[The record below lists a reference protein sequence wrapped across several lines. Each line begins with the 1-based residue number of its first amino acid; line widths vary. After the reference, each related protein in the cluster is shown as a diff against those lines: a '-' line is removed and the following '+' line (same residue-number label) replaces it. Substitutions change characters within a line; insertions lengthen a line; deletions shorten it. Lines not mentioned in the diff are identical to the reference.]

1 MSDRGQVDSENQP
14 RPLVL
19 SLASVGADEERYLR
33 SLRAL
38 LKSYLE
44 PQWCLAA
51 RLGDLPDA
59 VLVDL
64 DGPEGR
70 QVWENV
76 HFGGIPRIAL
86 SRDQVLGAEWT
97 LLKPIKTG
105 GPHSVTEVLTAVAGK
120 LHLSQTAHDVPGSSK
135 ATFAALTRRVCHQP
149 HPADLVLANGS
160 VLVIDPAEK
169 VFYSSRTTDELVALL
184 RSRRRL
190 EGKIVPVT
198 NAEKFPERLARW
210 GIKPR
215 PLQEL
220 LWLTGLVTGA
230 GESLGG
236 WNPREPVRLARW
248 PDFAK
253 LPYRQAHLKMAA
265 MLNAEGVLPAKLAE
279 ACESAM
285 GDVAD
290 FLNACAEIGIL
301 ESKATQASVSAA
313 DMKATTMDIWR
324 GVVGSLKRKDSK

>member
-1 MSDRGQVDSENQP
+1 VDSNDQP

-33 SLRAL
+33 SVLAL

-44 PQWCLAA
+44 PQWCLAS

-59 VLVDL
+59 VLVDM

-97 LLKPIKTG
+97 LLKPIRPG
-105 GPHSVTEVLTAVAGK
+105 GPHSVTEVLQAVAGK
-120 LHLSQTAHDVPGSSK
+120 LQISEPARDATGRGN
-135 ATFAALTRRVCHQP
+135 ATFASLVRRAYHQP
-149 HPADLVLANGS
+149 HPSDLVLASGS
-160 VLVIDPAEK
+160 VLVVDPPAK
-169 VFYSSRTTDELVALL
+169 VFYSSRTTDELIALL

-190 EGKIVPVT
+190 EGKVVPVSS
-198 NAEKFPERLARW
+198 AEKLPYRLARW

-215 PLQEL
+215 PLEEL

-236 WNPREPVRLARW
+236 WDAREPVRLARW

-253 LPYRQAHLKMAA
+253 LPYRQCHLKMAG
-265 MLNAEGVLPAKLAE
+265 MLTKQGALASTVAE
-279 ACESAM
+279 ACEAAA

-301 ESKATQASVSAA
+301 ESKAPRAGASPGDVR
-313 DMKATTMDIWR
+313 ATTMDVWR
-324 GVVGSLKRKDSK
+324 GVVGTFKRGESG

>member
-1 MSDRGQVDSENQP
+1 VATDDKPQ
-14 RPLVL
+14 PLVL
-19 SLASVGADEERYLR
+19 SLAAVGADEERYLR
-33 SLRAL
+33 SLLAL
-38 LKSYLE
+38 LKTYLE
-44 PQWCLAA
+44 PQWCLAT

-59 VLVDL
+59 VLVDM

-105 GPHSVTEVLTAVAGK
+105 GSHSVTEVLSQVATKLQIDDPARAAPGGK
-120 LHLSQTAHDVPGSSK
+120 A
-135 ATFAALTRRVCHQP
+135 ATFAEMVRRAHHGSHP
-149 HPADLVLANGS
+149 FPADVVLQNGS
-160 VLVIDPAEK
+160 VLIIDSEK
-169 VFYSSRTTDELVALL
+169 QIYYSSRTTDELIALL

-190 EGKIVPVT
+190 QGKVAPVSDT
-198 NAEKFPERLARW
+198 AKAPARLARW

-215 PLQEL
+215 PLEEL
-220 LWLTGLVTGA
+220 LWLTGLVAGA

-236 WNPREPVRLARW
+236 WNAKDPVRLTRW

-253 LPYRQAHLKMAA
+253 LPYRQVHLKMAA
-265 MLNAEGVLPAKLAE
+265 MLTKQGALASAVAE
-279 ACESAM
+279 ACEVAA

-290 FLNACAEIGIL
+290 FLNACAEIGVL
-301 ESKATQASVSAA
+301 ESKAVRAGASA
-313 DMKATTMDIWR
+313 DAKATTMDIWR
-324 GVVGSLKRKDSK
+324 GVVGTFKRGEPG

>member
-1 MSDRGQVDSENQP
+1 MSTQKTKVDSEDQP
-14 RPLVL
+14 RPMVL

-33 SLRAL
+33 SLLAL

-97 LLKPIKTG
+97 LLKPIKAG
-105 GPHSVTEVLTAVAGK
+105 GAHSVTEVLTAVAGK
-120 LHLSQTAHDVPGSSK
+120 LQLSDPARDSPARRK
-135 ATFAALTRRVCHQP
+135 ETFATLVRRACHHT
-149 HPADLVLANGS
+149 HPADVMLENGS
-160 VLVIDPAEK
+160 VLVTDPAKK

-190 EGKIVPVT
+190 EGKVASVANT
-198 NAEKFPERLARW
+198 EKLPARVARW

-215 PLQEL
+215 PLEEL
-220 LWLTGLVTGA
+220 RWLTGLVTGA

-236 WNPREPVRLARW
+236 WDPREPVRLARW
-248 PDFAK
+248 PDFAA

-265 MLNAEGVLPAKLAE
+265 MLTAEGMLPGKLAE
-279 ACESAM
+279 ACEVAA

-301 ESKATQASVSAA
+301 ESKATNAGASAGDA
-313 DMKATTMDIWR
+313 RATTMDIWR
-324 GVVGSLKRKDSK
+324 GVVGSLKR

>member
-1 MSDRGQVDSENQP
+1 VDPADQP

-33 SLRAL
+33 SLLAL

-59 VLVDL
+59 VLVDM

-97 LLKPIKTG
+97 LLRPIKTG
-105 GPHSVTEVLTAVAGK
+105 GAHSVTEVLSAVAGK
-120 LHLSQTAHDVPGSSK
+120 LQLSAPARDDPGRSM
-135 ATFAALTRRVCHQP
+135 ATFAALTRRACQQP

-160 VLVIDPAEK
+160 VLVINPGERI
-169 VFYSSRTTDELVALL
+169 FYSSRTTDELIALL
-184 RSRRRL
+184 RNRRRL
-190 EGKIVPVT
+190 EGKVVPVS
-198 NAEKFPERLARW
+198 NVEKLPARLARW
-210 GIKPR
+210 RIKPR
-215 PLQEL
+215 PLEEL

-236 WNPREPVRLARW
+236 WNAREPVRLARW

-253 LPYRQAHLKMAA
+253 LPYRQCHLKMAA
-265 MLNAEGVLPAKLAE
+265 MLTTDGVLPGKLAE
-279 ACESAM
+279 ACEVAA

-301 ESKATQASVSAA
+301 ESKATHASASAG
-313 DMKATTMDIWR
+313 DLRATTMNIWR
-324 GVVGSLKRKDSK
+324 GVAGTFKRPG

>member
-1 MSDRGQVDSENQP
+1 MNSEDQP

-33 SLRAL
+33 SLLAL
-38 LKSYLE
+38 LKTYLE

-59 VLVDL
+59 ILIDM

-86 SRDQVLGAEWT
+86 SKDQVLGAEWT
-97 LLKPIKTG
+97 LLKPVRPG
-105 GPHSVTEVLTAVAGK
+105 GPHSVTEVLSAVAAK
-120 LHLSQTAHDVPGSSK
+120 LQIADPARDSEGRQKH
-135 ATFAALTRRVCHQP
+135 TFAALVRKAYNKP
-149 HPADLVLANGS
+149 YPADLVLQNGS
-160 VLVIDPAEK
+160 VLVVDTAKEI
-169 VFYSSRTTDELVALL
+169 FYSSRTTDELIALL

-190 EGKIVPVT
+190 EGKVLPVSDASKVP
-198 NAEKFPERLARW
+198 PRLARW

-215 PLQEL
+215 PLEEL
-220 LWLTGLVTGA
+220 LWLTGLVAGA

-236 WNPREPVRLARW
+236 WDPREPVRLSRW

-253 LPYRQAHLKMAA
+253 LPYRQCHLKIAA
-265 MLNAEGVLPAKLAE
+265 MLTADGALLAKVAE
-279 ACESAM
+279 ACEVAA
-285 GDVAD
+285 GDVGD
-290 FLNACAEIGIL
+290 FLNACAEIGVL
-301 ESKATQASVSAA
+301 ETRAA
-313 DMKATTMDIWR
+313 PKGELTAENSMRTTVRDAWR
-324 GVVGSLKRKDSK
+324 GVVGTFKREGTG

>member
-1 MSDRGQVDSENQP
+1 MDSNDQP

-33 SLRAL
+33 SLLAL

-51 RLGDLPDA
+51 RLGDFPDA
-59 VLVDL
+59 VLVDM
-64 DGPEGR
+64 DSPEGR

-105 GPHSVTEVLTAVAGK
+105 GTHSVTEVLSAVAGK
-120 LHLSQTAHDVPGSSK
+120 LQLADPARDAPGRGK
-135 ATFAALTRRVCHQP
+135 ATFAALARRVCIQP

-160 VLVIDPAEK
+160 ALVVDPGEK
-169 VFYSSRTTDELVALL
+169 IFYSSRTTDELIALL

-190 EGKIVPVT
+190 EGKVVPVT
-198 NAEKFPERLARW
+198 NAEKLPARLARW
-210 GIKPR
+210 GINPR
-215 PLQEL
+215 PLEEL
-220 LWLTGLVTGA
+220 QWLTGLVTGA

-236 WNPREPVRLARW
+236 WNPHEPVRLARW

-265 MLNAEGVLPAKLAE
+265 MLTTDGMLSGKLAE
-279 ACESAM
+279 ACGVAA
-285 GDVAD
+285 GDAAD

-301 ESKATQASVSAA
+301 ESKAAPASTSAG
-313 DMKATTMDIWR
+313 DIRATTMNIWR
-324 GVVGSLKRKDSK
+324 GVAGSFKREPGR

>member
-1 MSDRGQVDSENQP
+1 MSERGQVESDNQP

-33 SLRAL
+33 SLLAL

-64 DGPEGR
+64 DVPEGR

-120 LHLSQTAHDVPGSSK
+120 LQLSDPAHEVPGRSK
-135 ATFAALTRRVCHQP
+135 ATFATLTRRACHQP
-149 HPADLVLANGS
+149 HAADLVLANGS

-198 NAEKFPERLARW
+198 SPEKLRARLARW
-210 GIKPR
+210 EIKPR
-215 PLQEL
+215 PVEEL
-220 LWLTGLVTGA
+220 LWLTGLITGA
-230 GESLGG
+230 GEPLGG

-265 MLNAEGVLPAKLAE
+265 MLTADGILPAKLAE
-279 ACESAM
+279 ACESAP

-301 ESKATQASVSAA
+301 ESKAAHASVSAV

-324 GVVGSLKRKDSK
+324 GVVGSLKRKESK

>member
-1 MSDRGQVDSENQP
+1 MDSENQP

-33 SLRAL
+33 SVLAL

-59 VLVDL
+59 VLVDM

-76 HFGGIPRIAL
+76 HFGGVPRIAL

-97 LLKPIKTG
+97 LLKPIRPG
-105 GPHSVTEVLTAVAGK
+105 GPHSVTEVLQAVAGK
-120 LHLSQTAHDVPGSSK
+120 LQLSDPARDVSGRSK
-135 ATFAALTRRVCHQP
+135 ATFATLVRRACRQAHL
-149 HPADLVLANGS
+149 ADLVLASGS
-160 VLVIDPAEK
+160 VLVIDPVEK
-169 VFYSSRTTDELVALL
+169 VFYSSRSTDELIALL

-190 EGKIVPVT
+190 DGKVVPVSD
-198 NAEKFPERLARW
+198 APKVPIRLARW

-215 PLQEL
+215 PLEEL
-220 LWLTGLVTGA
+220 LWLTGLVAGA
-230 GESLGG
+230 GEPVGG
-236 WNPREPVRLARW
+236 WDPRAPVRLSRW

-253 LPYRQAHLKMAA
+253 LPYRQIHLKMAA
-265 MLNAEGVLPAKLAE
+265 ILTQQGSLATALAE
-279 ACESAM
+279 ACEAAA

-290 FLNACAEIGIL
+290 FLNACAELGIL
-301 ESKATQASVSAA
+301 ESKAVPAGASAGDIRAA
-313 DMKATTMDIWR
+313 TIDIWR
-324 GVVGSLKRKDSK
+324 GVVGTFKKSETG

>member
-1 MSDRGQVDSENQP
+1 MNAEDQP

-19 SLASVGADEERYLR
+19 SVASVGADEERYLR
-33 SLRAL
+33 SLLAL
-38 LKSYLE
+38 LKTYLE

-59 VLVDL
+59 VLIDM

-86 SRDQVLGAEWT
+86 SKDQVLGAEWT
-97 LLKPIKTG
+97 LMKPVRPG
-105 GPHSVTEVLTAVAGK
+105 GPHSVTEVLQAVAGK
-120 LHLSQTAHDVPGSSK
+120 LQIADPSLEPKGGGK
-135 ATFAALTRRVCHQP
+135 ATFATLVRRACIQA
-149 HPADLVLANGS
+149 HPTDLVLANGS
-160 VLVIDPAEK
+160 VLVVDVLQK
-169 VFYSSRTTDELVALL
+169 VYYSSRTTDELIALL

-190 EGKIVPVT
+190 EGKVAPVS
-198 NAEKFPERLARW
+198 NADKAPGRLARW

-215 PLQEL
+215 ALEEL

-236 WNPREPVRLARW
+236 WNQRDLVRLTRW

-253 LPYRQAHLKMAA
+253 LPYRQCHLKMAA
-265 MLNAEGVLPAKLAE
+265 MLTKEGLLPEKLAE
-279 ACESAM
+279 ACEVPV
-285 GDVAD
+285 GDAAD
-290 FLNACAEIGIL
+290 FLNACAEIAIL
-301 ESKATQASVSAA
+301 ESKAQKSPASTA
-313 DMKATTMDIWR
+313 DAKATTMDIWR
-324 GVVGSLKRKDSK
+324 GVVGTFKR

>member
-1 MSDRGQVDSENQP
+1 
-14 RPLVL
+14 VL
-19 SLASVGADEERYLR
+19 SLAAVGADEERYLR
-33 SLRAL
+33 SLLAL
-38 LKSYLE
+38 LKTYLE

-59 VLVDL
+59 VLVDM

-86 SRDQVLGAEWT
+86 SRDQVLGVEWT

-105 GPHSVTEVLTAVAGK
+105 GPHSVTEVLSAVADK
-120 LHLSQTAHDVPGSSK
+120 LQISDPAQASPAEK
-135 ATFAALTRRVCHQP
+135 AVTFAQLVRRAYRTP
-149 HPADLVLANGS
+149 HIADVVLQNGS
-160 VLVIDPAEK
+160 VLIVDPEK
-169 VFYSSRTTDELVALL
+169 HIFYSSRTTDELIALL

-190 EGKIVPVT
+190 HGKVVAVSDASKVPT
-198 NAEKFPERLARW
+198 RLARW

-215 PLQEL
+215 PLEEL
-220 LWLTGLVTGA
+220 LWLTGLVAGA

-236 WNPREPVRLARW
+236 WDIRDPVRLSRW

-253 LPYRQAHLKMAA
+253 LPYRQGHLKMAA
-265 MLNAEGVLPAKLAE
+265 MLARQGALASAVAE
-279 ACESAM
+279 ACEVAP

-301 ESKATQASVSAA
+301 ESRSQRAA
-313 DMKATTMDIWR
+313 QTGDIRATTMDIWR
-324 GVVGSLKRKDSK
+324 GVVGTFRRGEPG

>member
-1 MSDRGQVDSENQP
+1 MSSEDQP

-33 SLRAL
+33 SLLAL

-44 PQWCLAA
+44 PQWCIAA

-59 VLVDL
+59 VLVDM

-97 LLKPIKTG
+97 LLRPIKTG
-105 GPHSVTEVLTAVAGK
+105 GAHSVTEVLSAVAGK
-120 LHLSQTAHDVPGSSK
+120 LQLSDPKRDASARSK
-135 ATFAALTRRVCHQP
+135 VTFATLTRRACREP
-149 HPADLVLANGS
+149 HPVDLVLANGS
-160 VLVIDPAEK
+160 VLVIDPAK
-169 VFYSSRTTDELVALL
+169 KIFYSSRTTDELIALL

-190 EGKIVPVT
+190 DGKVVPVS
-198 NAEKFPERLARW
+198 NVEKLPARLARW
-210 GIKPR
+210 RIKPR
-215 PLQEL
+215 PLEEL

-236 WNPREPVRLARW
+236 WDPREPVRLARW

-265 MLNAEGVLPAKLAE
+265 MLTTDGVLPGKLAE
-279 ACESAM
+279 ACEVAA
-285 GDVAD
+285 GDAAD

-301 ESKATQASVSAA
+301 ESKAARPSASGGDMRAA
-313 DMKATTMDIWR
+313 TMDIWR
-324 GVVGSLKRKDSK
+324 GVVGTFKRGESG

>member
-1 MSDRGQVDSENQP
+1 VDSDGQP
-14 RPLVL
+14 RPLML

-33 SLRAL
+33 SVLAL

-59 VLVDL
+59 VLVEMDS
-64 DGPEGR
+64 PEGR

-97 LLKPIKTG
+97 LLKPIRPG
-105 GPHSVTEVLTAVAGK
+105 GPHSVTEVLQAVAGK
-120 LHLSQTAHDVPGSSK
+120 LQLSDPARDAPGRSK
-135 ATFAALTRRVCHQP
+135 ATFAALTRRACQQS
-149 HPADLVLANGS
+149 HPTDLMLANGS
-160 VLVIDPAEK
+160 VLVVDPAKK

-190 EGKIVPVT
+190 EGKVVPVA
-198 NAEKFPERLARW
+198 NADKLPGRLARW
-210 GIKPR
+210 GILPR
-215 PLQEL
+215 PLEEL

-230 GESLGG
+230 GESLGR
-236 WNPREPVRLARW
+236 WNPREPVRLKRW
-248 PDFAK
+248 PDFAT
-253 LPYRQAHLKMAA
+253 LPYRQSHLKMAA
-265 MLNAEGVLPAKLAE
+265 MLTKRGALAGAVAE
-279 ACESAM
+279 ACEAAA

-290 FLNACAEIGIL
+290 FLNACAEIGLL
-301 ESKATQASVSAA
+301 EQ
-313 DMKATTMDIWR
+313 
-324 GVVGSLKRKDSK
+324 G

>member
-1 MSDRGQVDSENQP
+1 VDSADQP

-33 SLRAL
+33 SLLAL

-59 VLVDL
+59 VLVDM

-105 GPHSVTEVLTAVAGK
+105 GPHSVTEVLSAVAGK
-120 LHLSQTAHDVPGSSK
+120 LQLSDPARDTPGRSK
-135 ATFAALTRRVCHQP
+135 ATFAALTRRACQQP
-149 HPADLVLANGS
+149 HPADLTLANGS
-160 VLVIDPAEK
+160 VLVVDPAKK
-169 VFYSSRTTDELVALL
+169 VFYSSRTTDELIALL

-190 EGKIVPVT
+190 EGKVVPVANT
-198 NAEKFPERLARW
+198 EKLPSRLARW
-210 GIKPR
+210 GIQPR
-215 PLQEL
+215 PLEEL

-236 WNPREPVRLARW
+236 WDPRQPVRLKRW
-248 PDFAK
+248 PDFAA
-253 LPYRQAHLKMAA
+253 LPYRQSHLKMAA
-265 MLNAEGVLPAKLAE
+265 MLTKRGELASTVAE
-279 ACESAM
+279 ACEAAA

-290 FLNACAEIGIL
+290 FLNACAEIGLL
-301 ESKATQASVSAA
+301 EP
-313 DMKATTMDIWR
+313 
-324 GVVGSLKRKDSK
+324 G

>member
-1 MSDRGQVDSENQP
+1 VSSKDEP

-33 SLRAL
+33 SVLAL
-38 LKSYLE
+38 LKAYLE

-59 VLVDL
+59 VLVDM

-76 HFGGIPRIAL
+76 HFGGIPRVAL

-97 LLKPIKTG
+97 LLKPIRPG
-105 GPHSVTEVLTAVAGK
+105 GPHSVTEVLQAVAGK
-120 LHLSQTAHDVPGSSK
+120 LQIADPARDATGRSK
-135 ATFAALTRRVCHQP
+135 ATFAALVRKTCEQP
-149 HPADLVLANGS
+149 HAADLVLANGS
-160 VLVIDPAEK
+160 VLVIDPAKK
-169 VFYSSRTTDELVALL
+169 VFYSSRSTDELVALL

-190 EGKIVPVT
+190 EGKVVPVSDPSK
-198 NAEKFPERLARW
+198 APPRLARW
-210 GIKPR
+210 GIRPR
-215 PLQEL
+215 PLEEL

-236 WNPREPVRLARW
+236 WDPRAPVRLARW

-265 MLNAEGVLPAKLAE
+265 MLTTDGMLPGKLAE
-279 ACESAM
+279 ACEVAA
-285 GDVAD
+285 GDAAD

-301 ESKATQASVSAA
+301 ESRAASAG
-313 DMKATTMDIWR
+313 R
-324 GVVGSLKRKDSK
+324 